1 MRRLATLALIAAC
14 GRSAHAPPPAPSNT
28 PYLRYFLSTILQFQ
42 FHRALCKAAGWTG
55 PLHECSI
62 YGNPGAGTKFAAML
76 ALGASKPWPD
86 ALEALTGQRD
96 IDATAIIDYFAPL
109 ETWLQEQNKGQ
120 DCGW

>member
-1 MRRLATLALIAAC
+1 
-14 GRSAHAPPPAPSNT
+14 
-28 PYLRYFLSTILQFQ
+28 
-42 FHRALCKAAGWTG
+42 
-55 PLHECSI
+55 
-62 YGNPGAGTKFAAML
+62 ML

-109 ETWLQEQNKGQ
+109 ATWLQEQNQGQ